1 MFREGA
7 IAKHN
12 MNRHSCRVLG
22 RYFVSSKRFYSVMDC
37 SKVRTQAFLPD
48 SISLSK
54 DVVGLVIFSSAPFI
68 LVQAFADSKA
78 GKSLLVRLE
87 SERPLLLEKAQKA
100 ELEREKIRKSMI
112 WYGEKRPMWLGP
124 ITSTAPAWL
133 DGSLPGDYGFDP
145 LSLGKER
152 ESLDRYV
159 ELEILHARWA
169 MLGAFG
175 ALIPESLKLF
185 HAVDF
190 PEYRWWNVGAYK
202 LQSGEPLNYF
212 GIEGLR
218 VAGGQGIAIIA
229 CCQILLM
236 FGPEYARACGIQALE
251 PLGIFLPGDKN
262 YPGGWLFDP
271 LNLSSDPKIY
281 EAMRI
286 REIKNGRLAMFAW
299 VGFAVQA
306 AITRKGPL
314 ENLVEVFSLTNYN
327 G

>member
-1 MFREGA
+1 MLREGA
-7 IAKHN
+7 ITKYS
-12 MNRHSCRVLG
+12 MNCHSCRCLG
-22 RYFVSSKRFYSVMDC
+22 RYFSPSKRFHSVVDY
-37 SKVRTQAFLPD
+37 SKVRTQSFLPD
-48 SISLSK
+48 GVSLSK
-54 DVVGLVIFSSAPFI
+54 DVVELVIFSSAPFI

-78 GKSLLVRLE
+78 GKSLLARLE
-87 SERPLLLEKAQKA
+87 SERPLLLEKAQQT
-100 ELEREKIRKSMI
+100 ELEREKIRKCMI
-112 WYGEKRPMWLGP
+112 WYGEERPMWLGP
-124 ITSTAPAWL
+124 IAWTAPAWL

-145 LSLGKER
+145 LSLGKVQ
-152 ESLDRYV
+152 ESLDRNV
-159 ELEILHARWA
+159 ELELLHARWA
-169 MLGAFG
+169 MLGALG
-175 ALIPESLKLF
+175 ALIPELLELF

-202 LQSGEPLNYF
+202 LHSGEPLNYF

-229 CCQILLM
+229 CCQVLLM

-271 LNLSSDPKIY
+271 LNLSSNPETY
-281 EAMRI
+281 EAMRV
-286 REIKNGRLAMFAW
+286 REIKNGRLAMVAW

-314 ENLVEVFSLTNYN
+314 ENLVDVFNLTNYN

>member
-1 MFREGA
+1 MFQEGV
-7 IAKHN
+7 IAKHGI
-12 MNRHSCRVLG
+12 NRHRCTGLSRF
-22 RYFVSSKRFYSVMDC
+22 YHSSKHFHSVVDN
-37 SKVRTQAFLPD
+37 SNIRAQSSLPD

-54 DVVGLVIFSSAPFI
+54 DVVELAIFSSAPFI

-78 GKSLLVRLE
+78 GKSLLARLE
-87 SERPLLLEKAQKA
+87 AERPLLQEKARQA
-100 ELEREKIRKSMI
+100 ELEREKIRQDMV
-112 WYGEKRPMWLGP
+112 WYGEERPMWLGP
-124 ITSTAPAWL
+124 IASSAPEWL

-145 LSLGKER
+145 FSLAR
-152 ESLDRYV
+152 ESKNLDRYV

-169 MLGAFG
+169 MLGALG
-175 ALIPESLKLF
+175 ALIPELLQLF
-185 HAVDF
+185 HAVEF

-202 LQSGEPLNYF
+202 LHSGEPLNYF

-229 CCQILLM
+229 FCQVLLM

-271 LNLSSDPKIY
+271 LNLSSDPKTY
-281 EAMRI
+281 EEMRV
-286 REIKNGRLAMFAW
+286 REIKNGRLAMVAW

-306 AITRKGPL
+306 ATTGQGPL
-314 ENLVEVFSLTNYN
+314 ENVVDVFNMTIYN

>member
-1 MFREGA
+1 MFREGT
-7 IAKHN
+7 IVKHGI
-12 MNRHSCRVLG
+12 NRQSCSGLR
-22 RYFVSSKRFYSVMDC
+22 RHFNSSKRFHSVVDYSN
-37 SKVRTQAFLPD
+37 VRAQSLLSD
-48 SISLSK
+48 NIHLSK
-54 DVVGLVIFSSAPFI
+54 DVVELVIFSSAPFI
-68 LVQAFADSKA
+68 LVQAFADSNA
-78 GKSLLVRLE
+78 GKSLLARLE
-87 SERPLLLEKAQKA
+87 AERPLLQEKARQA
-100 ELEREKIRKSMI
+100 ELEREKVRKSMV
-112 WYGEKRPMWLGP
+112 WYGETRPMWLGP

-145 LSLGKER
+145 LSLARER

-169 MLGAFG
+169 MLGALG
-175 ALIPESLKLF
+175 ALIPETLQLF
-185 HAVDF
+185 HAAQF

-202 LQSGEPLNYF
+202 LHSGEPLNYF

-229 CCQILLM
+229 FCQVLLM

-271 LNLSSDPKIY
+271 LNLSSDPNIY
-281 EAMRI
+281 EQMRV
-286 REIKNGRLAMFAW
+286 REIKNGRLAMVAW
-299 VGFAVQA
+299 VGLAVQA
-306 AITRKGPL
+306 AISRKGPL
-314 ENLVEVFSLTNYN
+314 ENLVDVFSSTIYN